1 MDNISEK
8 PNLLLD
14 PKELRTNFDKNR
26 FYAKLESSETD
37 VIINSKRRFIFRHYA
52 VPVLKRLLTRYEEE
66 EVTDAVP
73 TKRLNE
79 VLDRYVDIYKKAYRK
94 GDEGI
99 ALFLR
104 TVAEEYCESTDTQQY
119 FVTLFLDLV
128 SECFKVIS
136 QWDMKGIRYFN
147 FAVEENSSHAV
158 INIEL
163 I

>member
-1 MDNISEK
+1 MEAKI
-8 PNLLLD
+8 D
-14 PKELRTNFDKNR
+14 PIRLKGFNR
-26 FYAKLESSETD
+26 EDLVLKIVNPVNGVMSSK
-37 VIINSKRRFIFRHYA
+37 KRYVFRHYA
-52 VPVLKRLLTRYEEE
+52 VPILKRLLTRYEEE
-66 EVTDAVP
+66 EVNDAVP

-79 VLDRYVDIYKKAYRK
+79 VLDRYVDVYKKAYRK